1 MTTPYNTAPMRNK
14 TYFVSDIHLGAVY
27 IANPR
32 EHEAKVVRM
41 LQSFEKD
48 CKTLY
53 LLGDIL
59 DYWFEYRTVVPRGY
73 IRFSPIGAHVGHG
86 HKYCVVH
93 RQSRHL
99 AL

>member
-59 DYWFEYRTVVPRGY
+59 DYWFEYRTWCHEDTSA
-73 IRFSPIGAHVGHG
+73 FSANWRT
-86 HKYCVVH
+86 C
-93 RQSRHL
+93 RTW
-99 AL
+99 A